1 MSERQEAVFQPS
13 VLEEHSRPNGMT
25 FTYPYS
31 MATGTRPGFRDQSS
45 RATEWSAL
53 RTPDTQAANSMLLV
67 IKRPHADPCTQRSH
81 VKNQL
86 SGLSGAGKESSACG
100 PGRSLTWET
109 GTPAPGGPA
118 HLPVTRP
125 RPREEPLRTRASVP
139 APRRQS
145 GRAPLRAVAVG
156 GGTGT

>member
-1 MSERQEAVFQPS
+1 
-13 VLEEHSRPNGMT
+13 
-25 FTYPYS
+25 
-31 MATGTRPGFRDQSS
+31 
-45 RATEWSAL
+45 
-53 RTPDTQAANSMLLV
+53 MLLV

-109 GTPAPGGPA
+109 GTPALEAPPPASHEAPPQGVGSRCGPERLFPLPGVS
-118 HLPVTRP
+118 HELHS
-125 RPREEPLRTRASVP
+125 EL
-139 APRRQS
+139 
-145 GRAPLRAVAVG
+145 LG